1 MRPHGRLALP
11 PSRSPRATGMRLPAS
26 FPTRSPR
33 TTGVA
38 SLAVATGDRRRLP
51 RGRHGRPACVSLTV
65 ATGDLRRLPRGRL
78 PRGRHRR
85 PAHVFLAVATG
96 DRRRLLRENP
106 GPQGK
111 LWFPNFPL
119 ITEING
125 ANFDSHS
132 LALEGGGLRITLTHS
147 HKTLD
152 QNDVWKYE
160 RQNRSCNN
168 AGKTTPAATSPIANT
183 YANTEVLEK
192 NRKPSHEFSPQ
203 EVLRNELA
211 ISLSKHKV
219 KG

>member
-1 MRPHGRLALP
+1 MAKNLSEEEIKDLK
-11 PSRSPRATGMRLPAS
+11 
-26 FPTRSPR
+26 
-33 TTGVA
+33 TTFNNINTDKSGTVTPEE
-38 SLAVATGDRRRLP
+38 LK
-51 RGRHGRPACVSLTV
+51 RGLTTLGSKVSETEVKQLIE
-65 ATGDLRRLPRGRL
+65 A
-78 PRGRHRR
+78 
-85 PAHVFLAVATG
+85 
-96 DRRRLLRENP
+96 NP

-111 LWFPNFPL
+111 LWFPDFPL
-119 ITEING
+119 IMEIDG

-132 LALEGGGLRITLTHS
+132 LTLEGGGLRITLTHS

-183 YANTEVLEK
+183 YANTVVLEK
-192 NRKPSHEFSPQ
+192 NRKPSHDFSPQ